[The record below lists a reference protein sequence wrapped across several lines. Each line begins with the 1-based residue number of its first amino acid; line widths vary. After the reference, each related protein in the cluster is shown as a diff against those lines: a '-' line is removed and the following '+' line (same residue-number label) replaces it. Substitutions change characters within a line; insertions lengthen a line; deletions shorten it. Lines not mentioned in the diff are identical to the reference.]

1 MNKTYFNNQKITAYD
16 NYNYF
21 IMKMIV
27 KVIICT
33 LKLSIMLVISSIF
46 NYLLINIIAIIYTII
61 SIFKV
66 YEIIY
71 NYKYII
77 NDIKNTLDYQSISF
91 EIDLNAITNNIFK
104 GLISY
109 GK

>member
-1 MNKTYFNNQKITAYD
+1 MNKTYFNNQKLIAYD

-21 IMKMIV
+21 VMKMIV
-27 KVIICT
+27 KVIIY
-33 LKLSIMLVISSIF
+33 LLRLSIMLIISSIF
-46 NYLLINIIAIIYTII
+46 NYLFINIIAIIYTII
-61 SIFKV
+61 SIFWV
-66 YEIIY
+66 YEVIS

-77 NDIKNTLDYQSISF
+77 NDIRYTLDYGDLSF
-91 EIDLNAITNNIFK
+91 EIDLSVITNSIFK

>member
-1 MNKTYFNNQKITAYD
+1 MNKIYFNNQKIMAYD

-27 KVIICT
+27 KIIICT
-33 LKLSIMLVISSIF
+33 LKLSIMLVISGIF
-46 NYLLINIIAIIYTII
+46 NCLFINITAIIYTII

-77 NDIKNTLDYQSISF
+77 SDIKNTLNYETLSF
-91 EIDLNAITNNIFK
+91 EIDLNVVTNNIFK

>member
-1 MNKTYFNNQKITAYD
+1 MNKTYFNNQKIMAYD

-27 KVIICT
+27 KIIICT
-33 LKLSIMLVISSIF
+33 LKLSIMLVISGIF
-46 NYLLINIIAIIYTII
+46 NYLFINIIVIIYAII

-66 YEIIY
+66 YKIIY

-77 NDIKNTLDYQSISF
+77 SDIKNTLNYETLSF
-91 EIDLNAITNNIFK
+91 EIDLNVVTNNIFK
-104 GLISY
+104 GIISY